1 MFRVLIVPEALDE
14 LNQVPAFYRRI
25 FEKLIESKLAH
36 EPQRTSKNCKILEP
50 LVTGF
55 IYDPPLW
62 ELRAG
67 DWRIF
72 YDVNVEEKTVVVRAV
87 RKKPKGKR
95 TEEIV

>member
-1 MFRVLIVPEALDE
+1 MYQVDIVSEALEE
-14 LNQVPAFYRRI
+14 LLEVPIFHRRI
-25 FEKLIESKLAH
+25 LQKAIESKLPN
-36 EPQRTSKNCKILEP
+36 EPGKASRNCKKLEP
-50 LVTGF
+50 LVTQF
-55 IYDPPLW
+55 AYDPPLW

-72 YDVNVEEKTVVVRAV
+72 YDLDEEDRRVTVRAI